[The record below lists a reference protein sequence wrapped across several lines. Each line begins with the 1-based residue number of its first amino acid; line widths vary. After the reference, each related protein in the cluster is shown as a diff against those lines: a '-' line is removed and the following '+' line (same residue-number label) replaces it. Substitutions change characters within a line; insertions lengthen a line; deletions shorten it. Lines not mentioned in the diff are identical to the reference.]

1 MLEMLKCKEKRY
13 NIDMKMTIEGK
24 EFEIDVERAI
34 ELGICK
40 RIDQIEEIE
49 AGDVF
54 ECSLNRVMIIRPY
67 YGVEE
72 FNIAGIHGA
81 MPFSDFN
88 YAMSLGEMI
97 DYLNENDYKFVANI
111 NDQIDELIEAA
122 VYKPSL

>member
-13 NIDMKMTIEGK
+13 NIDMKITIEEK

-40 RIDQIEEIE
+40 RISKIKEIK

-54 ECSLNRVMIIRPY
+54 ESDMERVMIIQPI

-72 FNIAGIHGA
+72 FNIVGFDGLE
-81 MPFSDFN
+81 PFSDF
-88 YAMSLGEMI
+88 SELQTRDEMTEFLSEG
-97 DYLNENDYKFVANI
+97 DYTFIANI
-111 NDQIDELIEAA
+111 NDQINELIRSA
-122 VYKPSL
+122 

>member
-54 ECSLNRVMIIRPY
+54 ECDLNRVMIIRPFF
-67 YGVEE
+67 GAEE
-72 FNIAGIHGA
+72 FNIAGFHGA
-81 MPFSDFN
+81 KPFSDFS
-88 YAMSLGEMI
+88 YGLSRDQMI
-97 DYLNENDYKFVANI
+97 DYLNDNDYKFVANI

-122 VYKPSL
+122 V

>member
-54 ECSLNRVMIIRPY
+54 KCSLNRVMIIQPFF
-67 YGVEE
+67 GAEE
-72 FNIAGIHGA
+72 YNIAGFHGA
-81 MPFSDFN
+81 KPFSDFS
-88 YAMSLGEMI
+88 YAMSHDEMI
-97 DYLNENDYKFVANI
+97 DYLNDNDYKFVANI

-122 VYKPSL
+122 V